1 MARRLLI
8 LAGTILPAVLILSS
22 VLAQTA
28 SRDDSVLVGKIDKS
42 SAELVRIRQEIQL
55 QQDKMAGLDAR
66 EDQAKRD
73 HDDILQEIDLIQQLL
88 GELDQRER
96 LLQEQ
101 SQELE
106 VSLQR
111 SVQAHRNG
119 QEALARNLRS
129 MYVRGRYRR
138 LEMALTADSFSS
150 FMTRMKWEA
159 MLTRLG
165 AGMVEKLRAEGQRVQ
180 SESKQLEV
188 ARAEINLAREEA
200 GLQTGRLEDLMA
212 EKMAVLRDVESER
225 RGVKDRL
232 LELSMSEQRLNYV
245 LEDLEQQRKEKAA
258 AEAAAQASR
267 QAQEQPQGSL
277 VELAGQLE
285 WPVRGQILRGFG
297 RSVHP
302 RFKTVTLNNGVN
314 IAAGQ
319 GAPVA
324 AVGSGVVEFTD
335 VLPGF
340 GQCVILDHEA
350 GYYTLYAHLDQVFV
364 SPGEIIARGQV
375 IAEVGKPAPGEPA
388 QLYFEVR
395 HGKTP
400 LDPMDWLKPR

>member
-1 MARRLLI
+1 MRKVLLAMGLVTI
-8 LAGTILPAVLILSS
+8 LALGT
-22 VLAQTA
+22 VLAQEGA
-28 SRDDSVLVGKIDKS
+28 PDISALQGKIDES
-42 SAELVRIRQEIQL
+42 SGELERIRLEIKQ

-66 EDQAKRD
+66 EDQFQRD
-73 HDDILQEIDLIQQLL
+73 HQDIEAEIDLIQQLL
-88 GELDQRER
+88 GQLDQRER
-96 LLQEQ
+96 LLLEQ
-101 SQELE
+101 SRELE
-106 VSLQR
+106 TSLQR
-111 SVQAHRNG
+111 SVRAHDQGQA
-119 QEALARNLRS
+119 ALARNLRA

-138 LEMALTADSFSS
+138 LEMALTAESFSS

-159 MLTRLG
+159 LLTRLG
-165 AGMVEKLRAEGQRVQ
+165 AGQVERLREEGLRIH
-180 SESKQLEV
+180 SEGKQLEV

-212 EKMAVLRDVESER
+212 EKMAALRDLESER
-225 RGVKDRL
+225 RGIRDRL
-232 LELSMSEQRLNYV
+232 LELSMNEQRLNYV
-245 LEDLEQQRKEKAA
+245 LEDLEQQRQEQAA
-258 AEAAAQASR
+258 AAKAPTA
-267 QAQEQPQGSL
+267 GSL
-277 VELAGQLE
+277 QDLAGQLE
-285 WPVRGQILRGFG
+285 WPVRGHVLRGFG

-319 GAPVA
+319 GSPVA
-324 AVGSGVVEFTD
+324 AVGSGMVEYSD

-364 SPGEIIARGQV
+364 SPGEGIARGQV

-400 LDPMDWLKPR
+400 LDPLDWLKPR